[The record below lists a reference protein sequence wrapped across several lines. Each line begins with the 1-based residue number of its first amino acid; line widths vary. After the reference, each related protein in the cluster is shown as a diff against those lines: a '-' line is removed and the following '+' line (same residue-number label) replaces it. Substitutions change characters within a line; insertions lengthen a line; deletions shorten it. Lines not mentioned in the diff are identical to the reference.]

1 MKDFK
6 ARIIEMGNR
15 VEECDR
21 KNCVSCNYNFN
32 NLNNIIK
39 YQNKNYININ
49 TRQQKALEEGNSV
62 NYIVNY
68 INSNTRQQK
77 AQKRET

>member
-1 MKDFK
+1 
-6 ARIIEMGNR
+6 MGNR

-21 KNCVSCNYNFN
+21 KNCVSCNYTFD

-68 INSNTRQQK
+68 INSNTRQEK
-77 AQKRET
+77 ALEKET